1 MEDEQPARE
10 AKICGVCGDR
20 ALGYNFNAVSCESCK
35 AFFRRN
41 ALKNKDFRCP
51 FTENCNIT
59 PVTRRFCQKC
69 RLDKCFSI
77 GMRKEY
83 IMSEED
89 KVLKRQKIEENRA
102 KKRPLENAKPSKSK
116 KSCTEYSKFDDA
128 SVSVNLVAST
138 VSDTYFWESDR
149 KYTDLDAN
157 RQNLTESMSPV
168 TAASVPSPSS
178 PPENRIIIGS
188 KTLDM
193 MKDSSQNFSS
203 SFESFDHSPSN
214 EEDKSDVKRLKMTLP
229 FPTQSPQSFEKVKP
243 SYHSSEKE
251 KKSVISSKK
260 FEQNVLDLNSEFG
273 STNNELLKYS
283 PEFDSMS
290 SSDKFHH
297 SPVQNSTYS
306 DYSPQPRRTNFDG
319 NVGLNAS
326 SQTYPEELIVCQ
338 KPHKE
343 TCPKKD
349 NLSAKFM
356 EDPELVT
363 KLINN
368 SNFLSKVFQN
378 QEILL
383 KIMTDSAIVSK
394 LEEDPQISEILRE
407 NSAIDERERKSE
419 SDINIQ
425 FKDNLKPTSISS
437 SVLKQTNK
445 QRQVQHPILTDLIT
459 NSNQEE
465 SRKEQEPSSS
475 SDWNKN
481 VTDVTKDVVQD
492 VQRVP
497 IVANSIESIL
507 CEAIKLEFSAYSGLG
522 GVETRRELNDAERA
536 KLNELIV
543 ANKALLAPLDEDI
556 TNLIG
561 EDCKIKNIFSQSD
574 PGLLDVINL
583 TAIAIRRLIK
593 MAKKINAFKNMC
605 QEDQIALL
613 KGGCT
618 EMMILRSAINY
629 DAEKDM
635 WLIPHSQ
642 ESISNIKVDVL
653 KEAKGNL
660 YAEHTRFIS
669 SFDPKWRDENIILIL
684 SAIALFTP
692 DRPKVVHNDVIKLEQ
707 NSYYYLLRRYL
718 ESVYPGCEAK
728 SMFLKLIQKISDLH
742 RLNNEVVGVYLNLNP
757 SRVEPLL
764 IEIFDLKH

>member
-10 AKICGVCGDR
+10 ASKICGVCGDR

-77 GMRKEY
+77 GMRKEH

-89 KVLKRQKIEENRA
+89 KVLKRQKIEQNRA
-102 KKRPLENAKPSKSK
+102 KKRPTIDTTKPSKIK
-116 KSCTEYSKFDDA
+116 KGSIDDCNFDDT
-128 SVSVNLVAST
+128 SMSVNSVAST
-138 VSDTYFWESDR
+138 TSDTYFWESDR

-157 RQNLTESMSPV
+157 RQNVTESFSPV

-178 PPENRIIIGS
+178 PPENGAISGS

-193 MKDSSQNFSS
+193 MKDSSHNSNSNFENYDHASSTHEESETDVERMGIDSS
-203 SFESFDHSPSN
+203 SPQQNQEHS
-214 EEDKSDVKRLKMTLP
+214 L
-229 FPTQSPQSFEKVKP
+229 EKD
-243 SYHSSEKE
+243 
-251 KKSVISSKK
+251 KKSVTSSRK
-260 FEQNVLDLNSEFG
+260 FEQNILDLNTEFA
-273 STNNELLKYS
+273 SANNDSLKYS
-283 PEFDSMS
+283 PEFDNTSCYN
-290 SSDKFHH
+290 KFDY
-297 SPVQNSTYS
+297 SPVQNSQYIDHTSHY
-306 DYSPQPRRTNFDG
+306 RKTNIDVNSSIHMG
-319 NVGLNAS
+319 MQICSEEPVAS
-326 SQTYPEELIVCQ
+326 Q
-338 KPHKE
+338 KQSKE
-343 TCPKKD
+343 ISSRED
-349 NLSAKFM
+349 NLVNNKFTQ
-356 EDPELVT
+356 DSTRIT
-363 KLINN
+363 KLVNN
-368 SNFLSKVFQN
+368 SNFITKVFQN
-378 QEILL
+378 EELLL
-383 KIMTDSAIVSK
+383 KIMTDPVVISK
-394 LEEDPQISEILRE
+394 LEADPQMSQFFKENGSNAEKEITSEKDA
-407 NSAIDERERKSE
+407 NVH
-419 SDINIQ
+419 
-425 FKDNLKPTSISS
+425 FKDDGKSTSSRVFRSAFKI
-437 SVLKQTNK
+437 KQK
-445 QRQVQHPILTDLIT
+445 QVENPILTDLIT
-459 NSNQEE
+459 NSSQEE
-465 SRKEQEPSSS
+465 CVKQRNESNSS
-475 SDWNKN
+475 SDWNRN
-481 VTDVTKDVVQD
+481 VSDVTTDVLQD

-497 IVANSIESIL
+497 IAANSIESIL
-507 CEAIKLEFSAYSGLG
+507 CEAIKLEFSAYSALG
-522 GVETRRELNDAERA
+522 GMETRRVLNDAERA

-561 EDCKIKNIFSQSD
+561 EDCKFKNNFGQSD
-574 PGLLDVINL
+574 PALLDVINL

-618 EMMILRSAINY
+618 EMMILRSALNY
-629 DAEKDM
+629 DVEKDM
-635 WLIPHSQ
+635 WWIPHSQ
-642 ESISNIKVDVL
+642 ESMSNIKVDVL
-653 KEAKGNL
+653 KEVKGNL
-660 YAEHTRFIS
+660 YAEHTRFIR
-669 SFDPKWRDENIILIL
+669 SFDPRWRDENIILIL

>member
-10 AKICGVCGDR
+10 ASKICGVCGDR

-77 GMRKEY
+77 GMRKEH

-89 KVLKRQKIEENRA
+89 KVLKRQKIEQNRA
-102 KKRPLENAKPSKSK
+102 KKRPTIDTTKPTKVK
-116 KSCTEYSKFDDA
+116 KGSIDDCNFDDT
-128 SVSVNLVAST
+128 SMSVNSVAST
-138 VSDTYFWESDR
+138 TSDTYFWESDK

-157 RQNLTESMSPV
+157 RQNVTESFSPV

-178 PPENRIIIGS
+178 PPENGAISGS

-193 MKDSSQNFSS
+193 MKDSSHNSNS
-203 SFESFDHSPSN
+203 NFESYDHASSTHEKSETDVERMGIDSN
-214 EEDKSDVKRLKMTLP
+214 
-229 FPTQSPQSFEKVKP
+229 SPQQNQEHSLEKN
-243 SYHSSEKE
+243 
-251 KKSVISSKK
+251 KKSVTSSRK
-260 FEQNVLDLNSEFG
+260 FEQNILDLNTEFA
-273 STNNELLKYS
+273 STNNDSLKYS
-283 PEFDSMS
+283 PEFDNTSCYN
-290 SSDKFHH
+290 KFDY
-297 SPVQNSTYS
+297 SPVQNSQYIDHTS
-306 DYSPQPRRTNFDG
+306 HCRKTNIDVNSSIHMG
-319 NVGLNAS
+319 MQICSEEPVAS
-326 SQTYPEELIVCQ
+326 Q
-338 KPHKE
+338 KQSKE
-343 TCPKKD
+343 ISSRED
-349 NLSAKFM
+349 NLVNNKFTQ
-356 EDPELVT
+356 DSTRIT
-363 KLINN
+363 KLVNN
-368 SNFLSKVFQN
+368 SNFITKVFQN
-378 QEILL
+378 EELLL
-383 KIMTDSAIVSK
+383 KIMTDPVVISK
-394 LEEDPQISEILRE
+394 LEADPQMSHFFKENGGNAEKEITSEKDA
-407 NSAIDERERKSE
+407 NVH
-419 SDINIQ
+419 
-425 FKDNLKPTSISS
+425 FKDDGKSTFSRVFRSAFKI
-437 SVLKQTNK
+437 KQK
-445 QRQVQHPILTDLIT
+445 QVENPILTDLIT
-459 NSNQEE
+459 NSSQEE
-465 SRKEQEPSSS
+465 CVKQRNESSS
-475 SDWNKN
+475 TSDWNRN
-481 VTDVTKDVVQD
+481 VSDVTTDVLQD

-497 IVANSIESIL
+497 IAANSIESIL
-507 CEAIKLEFSAYSGLG
+507 CEAIKLEFSAYSALG
-522 GVETRRELNDAERA
+522 GMETRRVLNDAERA

-561 EDCKIKNIFSQSD
+561 EDCKFKNNFGQSD
-574 PGLLDVINL
+574 PALLDVINL

-618 EMMILRSAINY
+618 EMMILRSALNY
-629 DAEKDM
+629 DVEKDM
-635 WLIPHSQ
+635 WWIPHSQ
-642 ESISNIKVDVL
+642 ESMSNIKVDVL
-653 KEAKGNL
+653 KEVKGNL
-660 YAEHTRFIS
+660 YAEHTRFIR
-669 SFDPKWRDENIILIL
+669 SFDPRWRDENIILIL

>member
-10 AKICGVCGDR
+10 ASKICGVCGDR

-77 GMRKEY
+77 GMRKEH

-89 KVLKRQKIEENRA
+89 KVLKRQKIEQNRA
-102 KKRPLENAKPSKSK
+102 KKRPTIDTTKPSKIK
-116 KSCTEYSKFDDA
+116 KGSIDDCNFDDT
-128 SVSVNLVAST
+128 SMSVNSVAST
-138 VSDTYFWESDR
+138 TSDTYFWESDR

-157 RQNLTESMSPV
+157 RQNVTESFSPV

-178 PPENRIIIGS
+178 PPENGAISGS

-193 MKDSSQNFSS
+193 MKDSSHNSNSNFENYDHASSTHEESETDVERMGIDSS
-203 SFESFDHSPSN
+203 SPQQNQEHS
-214 EEDKSDVKRLKMTLP
+214 L
-229 FPTQSPQSFEKVKP
+229 EKD
-243 SYHSSEKE
+243 
-251 KKSVISSKK
+251 KKSVTSSRK
-260 FEQNVLDLNSEFG
+260 FEQNILDLNTEFASANNDSLKKTNIDVNSSIHMGMQICSEEPVA
-273 STNNELLKYS
+273 SQKQSKEI
-283 PEFDSMS
+283 S
-290 SSDKFHH
+290 S
-297 SPVQNSTYS
+297 
-306 DYSPQPRRTNFDG
+306 R
-319 NVGLNAS
+319 
-326 SQTYPEELIVCQ
+326 E
-338 KPHKE
+338 
-343 TCPKKD
+343 D
-349 NLSAKFM
+349 NLVNNKFTQ
-356 EDPELVT
+356 DSTRIT
-363 KLINN
+363 KLVNN
-368 SNFLSKVFQN
+368 SNFITKVFQN
-378 QEILL
+378 EELLL
-383 KIMTDSAIVSK
+383 KIMTDPVVISK
-394 LEEDPQISEILRE
+394 LEADPQMSQFFKENGSNAEKEITSEKDA
-407 NSAIDERERKSE
+407 NVH
-419 SDINIQ
+419 
-425 FKDNLKPTSISS
+425 FKDDGKSTSSRVFRSAFKI
-437 SVLKQTNK
+437 KQK
-445 QRQVQHPILTDLIT
+445 QVENPILTDLIT
-459 NSNQEE
+459 NSSQEE
-465 SRKEQEPSSS
+465 CVKQRNESNSS
-475 SDWNKN
+475 SDWNRN
-481 VTDVTKDVVQD
+481 VSDVTTDVLQD

-497 IVANSIESIL
+497 IAANSIESIL
-507 CEAIKLEFSAYSGLG
+507 CEAIKLEFSAYSALG
-522 GVETRRELNDAERA
+522 GMETRRVLNDAERA

-561 EDCKIKNIFSQSD
+561 EDCKFKNNFGQSD
-574 PGLLDVINL
+574 PALLDVINL

-618 EMMILRSAINY
+618 EMMILRSALNY
-629 DAEKDM
+629 DVEKDM
-635 WLIPHSQ
+635 WWIPHSQ
-642 ESISNIKVDVL
+642 ESMSNIKVDVL
-653 KEAKGNL
+653 KEVKGNL
-660 YAEHTRFIS
+660 YAEHTRFIR
-669 SFDPKWRDENIILIL
+669 SFDPRWRDENIILIL

>member
-10 AKICGVCGDR
+10 ASKICGVCGDR

-77 GMRKEY
+77 GMRKEH

-89 KVLKRQKIEENRA
+89 KVLKRQKIEQNRA
-102 KKRPLENAKPSKSK
+102 KKRPTIDTTKPSKIK
-116 KSCTEYSKFDDA
+116 KGSIDDCNFDDT
-128 SVSVNLVAST
+128 SMSVNSVAST
-138 VSDTYFWESDR
+138 TSDTYFWESDR

-157 RQNLTESMSPV
+157 RQNVTESFSPV

-178 PPENRIIIGS
+178 PPENGAISGS

-193 MKDSSQNFSS
+193 MKDSSHNSNSNFENYDHTSSTHEESETDVERMGIDSS
-203 SFESFDHSPSN
+203 SPQQNQEHS
-214 EEDKSDVKRLKMTLP
+214 L
-229 FPTQSPQSFEKVKP
+229 EKD
-243 SYHSSEKE
+243 
-251 KKSVISSKK
+251 KKSVTSSRK
-260 FEQNVLDLNSEFG
+260 FEQNILDLNTEFA
-273 STNNELLKYS
+273 STNNDSLKYS
-283 PEFDSMS
+283 PEFDNTSCYN
-290 SSDKFHH
+290 KFDY
-297 SPVQNSTYS
+297 SPVQNSQYIDHTSHY
-306 DYSPQPRRTNFDG
+306 RKTNIDVNSSIHMG
-319 NVGLNAS
+319 MQICSEEPVAS
-326 SQTYPEELIVCQ
+326 Q
-338 KPHKE
+338 KQSKE
-343 TCPKKD
+343 ISSRED
-349 NLSAKFM
+349 NLVNNKFTQ
-356 EDPELVT
+356 DSTRIT
-363 KLINN
+363 KLVNN
-368 SNFLSKVFQN
+368 SNFITKVFQN
-378 QEILL
+378 EELLL
-383 KIMTDSAIVSK
+383 KIMTDPVVISK
-394 LEEDPQISEILRE
+394 LEADPQMSQFFKENGSNAEKEITSEKDA
-407 NSAIDERERKSE
+407 NVH
-419 SDINIQ
+419 
-425 FKDNLKPTSISS
+425 FKDDGKSTSSRVFRSAFKI
-437 SVLKQTNK
+437 KQK
-445 QRQVQHPILTDLIT
+445 QVENPILTDLIT
-459 NSNQEE
+459 NSSQEE
-465 SRKEQEPSSS
+465 CVKQRNESNSS
-475 SDWNKN
+475 SDWNRN
-481 VTDVTKDVVQD
+481 ISDVTTDVLQD

-497 IVANSIESIL
+497 IAANSIESIL
-507 CEAIKLEFSAYSGLG
+507 CEAIKLEFSAYSALG
-522 GVETRRELNDAERA
+522 GMETRRVLNDAERA

-561 EDCKIKNIFSQSD
+561 EDCKFKNNFGQSD
-574 PGLLDVINL
+574 PALLDVINL

-618 EMMILRSAINY
+618 EMMILRSALNY
-629 DAEKDM
+629 DVEKDM
-635 WLIPHSQ
+635 WWIPHSQ
-642 ESISNIKVDVL
+642 ESMSNIKVDVL
-653 KEAKGNL
+653 KEVKGNL
-660 YAEHTRFIS
+660 YAEHTRFIR
-669 SFDPKWRDENIILIL
+669 SFDPRWRDENIILIL